1 MKVPIQYALTYPD
14 RKSSM
19 WESLDLSKIG
29 SLNFEPP
36 NLDRFP
42 CISLAYEALKKGGT
56 YPAVLNVA
64 NEQAVYRFLNSE
76 ITFTD
81 IPIIIEQACDKHD
94 YILHPTLE
102 ELLFLENWTV
112 DFVKSFKTKD

>member
-1 MKVPIQYALTYPD
+1 MNILGFNLIQFQ
-14 RKSSM
+14 
-19 WESLDLSKIG
+19 ES
-29 SLNFEPP
+29 
-36 NLDRFP
+36 
-42 CISLAYEALKKGGT
+42 
-56 YPAVLNVA
+56 
-64 NEQAVYRFLNSE
+64 RFLNSE

>member
-1 MKVPIQYALTYPD
+1 MSQNAYSIAFLVRD
-14 RKSSM
+14 FN
-19 WESLDLSKIG
+19 SLSDKPSVLITSYSPAI
-29 SLNFEPP
+29 
-36 NLDRFP
+36 
-42 CISLAYEALKKGGT
+42 EALKKGGT